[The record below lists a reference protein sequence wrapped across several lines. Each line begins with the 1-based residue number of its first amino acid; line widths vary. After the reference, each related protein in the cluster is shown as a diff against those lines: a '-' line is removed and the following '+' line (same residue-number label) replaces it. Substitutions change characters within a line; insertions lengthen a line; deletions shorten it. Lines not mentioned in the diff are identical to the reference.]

1 MIRIDNLSVHFGSAV
16 AVQNVS
22 LSVESGESFGLVG
35 ESGSGK
41 STVLRTVMGL
51 NRHWTGDIRI
61 GDIDLRKGRRL
72 DLVRVAQMVFQD
84 PYASLHPRYTI
95 GQAIAEP
102 MLINRMTDVD
112 NRTVELLELIGLT
125 ESHRFRFPHELSGGQ
140 RQRVAIARALSLS
153 PKVLLLDEPTSA
165 LDVSVQ
171 AEILNLLNRL
181 RRELNLTFVI
191 VSHDLAVISYMCDR
205 LMVMQ
210 NARAV
215 ETMTRAQLR
224 AGDMQNDYTRTLFQA
239 SSRDRTGT
247 GASAEAVRHG

>member
-1 MIRIDNLSVHFGSAV
+1 MIRIDNLTVRFGSAV
-16 AVQNVS
+16 AVDGFNLQVAA
-22 LSVESGESFGLVG
+22 GESFGLVG

-51 NRHWTGDIRI
+51 NRDWSGDIRI
-61 GDIDLRKGRRL
+61 SDIDVRKGRRQ
-72 DLVRVAQMVFQD
+72 DLVRIAQMVFQD

-95 GQAIAEP
+95 GEAIAEP
-102 MLINRMTDVD
+102 MRINRIPDASG
-112 NRTVELLELIGLT
+112 RTIELLEMIGLT
-125 ESHRFRFPHELSGGQ
+125 AEHRFRFPHELSGGQ

-153 PKVLLLDEPTSA
+153 PRVLLLDEPTSA

-210 NARAV
+210 NARSV
-215 ETMTRAQLR
+215 ETLTREQLR
-224 AGDMQNDYTRTLFQA
+224 AGDMQSDYTRTLFKA
-239 SSRDRTGT
+239 SHQRARKPEPQLS
-247 GASAEAVRHG
+247 

>member
-1 MIRIDNLSVHFGSAV
+1 MIRIENLSVHFGSAV
-16 AVQNVS
+16 AVHNVS
-22 LSVESGESFGLVG
+22 LSVEGGESFGLVG

-51 NRHWTGDIRI
+51 NRQWTGDIHI
-61 GDIDLRKGRRL
+61 GDIDLRKARRR

-102 MLINRMTDVD
+102 MLINRMSDVD
-112 NRTVELLELIGLT
+112 ARTVELLEMIGLT
-125 ESHRFRFPHELSGGQ
+125 AAHRFRFPHELSGGQ

-215 ETMTRAQLR
+215 ETLTRAQLR
-224 AGDMQNDYTRTLFQA
+224 AGDMQHDYTRTLFRA
-239 SSRDRTGT
+239 SHRDRAGA
-247 GASAEAVRHG
+247 GASVEAVRHG